1 MTRITKLKKG
11 LDIHLIGEAGK
22 TVRDYSTEQYA
33 VKPTDFRGVYPK
45 LLVKEGDQVK
55 AGTPLFFDKYRDK
68 IRVVSPVSG
77 TVTAIN
83 RGKQR
88 VIEEIRIEHSGD
100 QVFEQFGKAT
110 PSSLDR
116 DAVLEHMLNTG
127 TFTFIH
133 QLPYAVVANPGDTPK
148 SIFVSAFDTAP
159 LAPDQDFLVEGEAAA
174 FQAGLDA
181 LARLTPGK
189 VYLALHPERN
199 KNKAFLEARGVEPVY
214 FQGPHPAG
222 NPGIQIHH
230 TDPVNKGEVV
240 WYIRPVDVVIIG
252 RAFLNG
258 IFDASTL
265 IALTGSEV
273 KEPVYYR
280 SLRGCSIDAMVKSNV
295 AGDNLRY
302 ISGNVLTGTRIDRKG
317 YVGYFHNQVTV
328 IPEGNDYEFFG
339 WALPGFN
346 KFSVSR
352 SYFSWLTPNKKYR
365 LHTNLNGGHRAF
377 VMSGEYESVLPMDIY
392 PVHLLK
398 AILVEDI
405 DLMEN
410 LGIYEV
416 AEEDFALCEVV
427 CTSKTPVQSLLRKGL
442 DLMRK
447 EMS

>member
-11 LDIHLIGEAGK
+11 LDIHLIGEASK
-22 TVRDYSTEQYA
+22 TVRDYSTGQFA
-33 VKPTDFRGVYPK
+33 VKPTDFCGVYPK
-45 LLVKEGDQVK
+45 LLVREGDQVK

-68 IRVVSPVSG
+68 IKVVSPVGG
-77 TVTAIN
+77 TVVAIN

-88 VIEEIRIEHSGD
+88 VIEEIRIESSGSI
-100 QVFEQFGKAT
+100 VYEQFGKAS
-110 PSSLDR
+110 PSSMSR
-116 DAVLEHMLNTG
+116 EAVLDHMLNSG
-127 TFTFIH
+127 TFVFLH
-133 QLPYAVVANPGDTPK
+133 QLPYAIVANPDDTPK

-159 LAPDQDFLVEGEAAA
+159 LAPDQDLLVEGEGAA

-189 VYLALHPERN
+189 VFLALHPERS
-199 KNKAFLEARGVEPVY
+199 KSKVFLDARGVEPIY
-214 FQGPHPAG
+214 FEGPHPAG

-240 WYIRPVDVVIIG
+240 WYIRPADVVIIG
-252 RAFLNG
+252 RAFLEGVFN
-258 IFDASTL
+258 ASTL

-280 SLRGCSIDAMVKSNV
+280 TLRGCSIEGMLKDNV
-295 AGDNLRY
+295 TADNLRY

-317 YVGYFHNQVTV
+317 YAGYLSNQLTL
-328 IPEGNDYEFFG
+328 IPEGNHYEFFG
-339 WALPGFN
+339 WALPGLN

-416 AEEDFALCEVV
+416 SEEDFALCEVV

-442 DLMRK
+442 DMMRK